1 MKKSIIFTGV
11 LLLIIAVFVAGCTSN
26 SPASTTTPVPTTPQL
41 STVDP
46 ADMALTLSDVP
57 TGFTIKEGSEK
68 TSSDVSQEYIRDG
81 WEKGYYVQFDRVN
94 TATQD
99 FEILEQTLSVYPIG
113 HVNLVMTQASTEIL
127 QTANATNTVEKLS
140 DPSIGDSSAAF
151 RTKTS
156 IDGFPVTGFTIFF
169 VKKDV
174 FEALD
179 LEGTSADYAT
189 LKNLANVSVSK
200 IR

>member
-26 SPASTTTPVPTTPQL
+26 SPASTATPVPTTPQL

-46 ADMALTLSDVP
+46 SDMALTLSDVP
-57 TGFTIKEGSEK
+57 AGFTIKEGSEK

-189 LKNLANVSVSK
+189 LKNLANVSASK